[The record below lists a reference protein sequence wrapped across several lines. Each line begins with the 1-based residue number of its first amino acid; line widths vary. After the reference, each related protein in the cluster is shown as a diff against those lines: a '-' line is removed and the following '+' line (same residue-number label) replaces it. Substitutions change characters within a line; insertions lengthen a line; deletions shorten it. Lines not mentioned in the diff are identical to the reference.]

1 METHTGLIHRFG
13 RFVFGKTFSYGMVA
27 MLWLWWCGAE
37 LLAQPAVDT
46 AVRLSPVQIR
56 AERKSPQRENT
67 LTSVQALQGTALHRF
82 NPQQAA
88 EVIKQLAGVNVK
100 DYGGAGGMKTVSV
113 RSLGAAHT
121 AVAYDGVLLADA
133 QNGQIDLGKINIGQ
147 IESLALYNG
156 QVANIFQPARNFSA
170 ASFLRIE
177 NRSPLETDSGKHF
190 SVAFGFGSFGQLTPS
205 FAFRRKINPKFGI
218 SAHVRYDYMYGN
230 YPFQL
235 DLGGTVLRL
244 KRKNSDMQSGNAE
257 VNLAYRLSE
266 RHLLEGKFFY
276 YGSERGLPGAV
287 IYYYDKSTQRLE
299 DQDFFGVLKHTWNI
313 SPRVVQK
320 NVLKYNF
327 SYNRF
332 RDPDVLSQQK
342 TDNRYRQQEV
352 YLSSSTLYETAVKGL
367 SFSGALDAAFG
378 LLQANLPDFVRPNR
392 SSLWLNVAGKYAHPF
407 VEVMANG
414 LLSAFFDRVRTGKR
428 PKDAV
433 RFTPFAS
440 IAVFPLGKRYVALRC
455 FYKDIFR
462 MPTFNDLY
470 YSRVGN
476 TSLRPEKVRQVDA
489 GITVSVDRAVWK
501 LEAAVDFYRNWVE
514 DKIVAYPTSNLFIWS
529 MFNVG
534 KVEVTGWDA
543 SLQVGT
549 AFGRKWPASG
559 FRADIQGA
567 FSLQDALDITDKQSS
582 TYRHQVAYTPRLSGS
597 FSFSLGMPYVELN
610 YRVIFCG
617 ERYALNE
624 NTAANRLAPYADQ
637 SLGLNTRF
645 HLWKT
650 EMEVGADLMNF
661 MGKTYE
667 VVKNYPMMG
676 RWYKVHIR
684 CRF

>member
-1 METHTGLIHRFG
+1 MRSG
-13 RFVFGKTFSYGMVA
+13 FGKTAACGGVA
-27 MLWLWWCGAE
+27 MLWLLWGSGAT

-46 AVRLSPVQIR
+46 ALHLFPVQIR
-56 AERKSPQRENT
+56 AERKSPRTENA
-67 LTSVQALQGTALHRF
+67 LTSVQALQGVELQRF
-82 NPQQAA
+82 HPQQAGEA
-88 EVIKQLAGVNVK
+88 LKQLAGVNVK

-121 AVAYDGVLLADA
+121 AVAYDGILLADA
-133 QNGQIDLGKINIGQ
+133 QNGQLDLSKIYIGQ
-147 IESLALYNG
+147 VKYLALYNG
-156 QVANIFQPARNFSA
+156 QAANIFQPARNFSA

-177 NRSPLETDSGKHF
+177 NHSPLEADSAQPF
-190 SVAFGFGSFGQLTPS
+190 SVAFGFGSFGQVSPAFS
-205 FAFRRKINPKFGI
+205 FRKKLHSKFGI
-218 SAHVRYDYMYGN
+218 SVHARYDYMYGD
-230 YPFQL
+230 YPFKL

-244 KRKNSDMQSGNAE
+244 KRKNSDMQSGNVE
-257 VNLAYRLSE
+257 VNLAYRPSDK
-266 RHLLEGKFFY
+266 HLLEGKLFY

-287 IYYYDKSTQRLE
+287 IYYYDKSAQRLE
-299 DQDFFGVLKHTWNI
+299 DQNFFGVLKHTWNI
-313 SPRVVQK
+313 SSRVMQK

-327 SYNRF
+327 NYNRF
-332 RDPDVLSQQK
+332 RDPEALSQQK

-367 SFSGALDAAFG
+367 SFSGALDAAFDF
-378 LLQANLPDFVRPNR
+378 LHANLPSFAYPRR
-392 SSLWLNVAGKYAHPF
+392 SSVWLNVAGKYSHPF

-414 LLSAFFDRVRTGKR
+414 LLSSFFDRVRTGKR
-428 PKDAV
+428 PEDAL
-433 RFTPFAS
+433 RFSPFAS
-440 IAVFPLGKRYVALRC
+440 IAVFPCGNRYIALRC

-489 GITVSVDRAVWK
+489 GFTVFIDKPVWK
-501 LEAAVDFYRNWVE
+501 LEVAVDFYRNWVE

-534 KVEVTGWDA
+534 RVEITGIDA
-543 SLQVGT
+543 SLRVGT
-549 AFGRKWPASG
+549 AFGKQWPASA
-559 FRADIQGA
+559 FRADAQL
-567 FSLQDALDITDKQSS
+567 SCTLQDALDVTGKKSS
-582 TYRHQVAYTPRLSGS
+582 TYRHQIAYTPRFSGA
-597 FSFSLGMPYVELN
+597 FSFSLDMPYVALN
-610 YRVIFCG
+610 YRILFCG

-624 NTAANRLAPYADQ
+624 NTAFNRLAPYTDQ
-637 SLGLNTRF
+637 SIGLSTRF
-645 HLWKT
+645 RMWKT

-676 RWYKVHIR
+676 RWYKVHLG